1 MQPIASI
8 LLRALLGAHSFLSI
22 SVEDALSMKLTVDAA
37 DSKGIVCS
45 YSREDAS
52 TTLQPTLY

>member
-1 MQPIASI
+1 
-8 LLRALLGAHSFLSI
+8 
-22 SVEDALSMKLTVDAA
+22 MKLTVDAA

-52 TTLQPTLY
+52 TTLQALYYVDSPTLGRANPYNACTASDS